1 LRADAAQRLKT
12 RKVKIA
18 AKKAPR
24 SNTTRSTAGPGFDF
38 EDSVAAWLLLKA
50 LSGQPL
56 PSIDGVAARPQM
68 QVDALGW
75 HIDDILLA
83 ATASADDAR
92 RLAISC
98 RGNSCG

>member
-1 LRADAAQRLKT
+1 LSHL
-12 RKVKIA
+12 
-18 AKKAPR
+18 
-24 SNTTRSTAGPGFDF
+24 SSGTAGPGFDF
-38 EDSVAAWLLLKA
+38 EDRVAAWLLLKA

-56 PSIDGVAARPQM
+56 PSVDGVAARLQM

-83 ATASADDAR
+83 ATVSADDAR

-98 RGNSCG
+98 KGNSCG